1 LAPGQ
6 GYLLGMALQVVRD
19 EIDGWDVVR
28 DDEGVALTNH
38 PTLEDAKAAAEL
50 RAEEEGISEPV
61 AIDDRAVHRIDDT
74 RQGVR
79 TAILALGGLLL
90 AVTLLVIV
98 LALTGSL
105 TGFGS

>member
-1 LAPGQ
+1 
-6 GYLLGMALQVVRD
+6 MALQVVRD
-19 EIDGWDVVR
+19 EVDGWDVVR

-38 PTLEDAKAAAEL
+38 PTLDDAKAAAQL
-50 RAEEEGISEPV
+50 RAREEGISEPV
-61 AIDDRAVHRIDDT
+61 VVDSQAVHHLDDT

-90 AVTLLVIV
+90 AVTVLVIV

>member
-1 LAPGQ
+1 
-6 GYLLGMALQVVRD
+6 MALQVVRD

-38 PTLEDAKAAAEL
+38 PTLDDAKAAAQL
-50 RAEEEGISEPV
+50 RAREEGISEPV
-61 AIDDRAVHRIDDT
+61 VVDSRAVHHLDDT

-79 TAILALGGLLL
+79 TAILALGGPLL